1 MMKIVMKVV
10 MLMATGAVA
19 MTVLGGCGNSATETA
34 AVSEEKYADSAVFAG
49 NEKYNEIKNTLSVAY
64 AGTTDTDKLVYYV
77 INEEATR
84 GILVMRENNADTDPH
99 AIMMI
104 GDITDN
110 GDGTFT
116 LLDVSSWAALTYT
129 VDVTEEMG
137 EEAYTI
143 SFNGMTDTA
152 ALFPANKD
160 SVLEK
165 ISELN

>member
-1 MMKIVMKVV
+1 
-10 MLMATGAVA
+10 
-19 MTVLGGCGNSATETA
+19 
-34 AVSEEKYADSAVFAG
+34 
-49 NEKYNEIKNTLSVAY
+49 
-64 AGTTDTDKLVYYV
+64 
-77 INEEATR
+77 
-84 GILVMRENNADTDPH
+84 MRENNADTDPH

-110 GDGTFT
+110 GDGTYT

-152 ALFPANKD
+152 ALFPANKE